1 MAESNSSFFNMTTQ
15 GHSGSFNLTTQG
27 ESSIQ
32 FNSTATIPNVTKP
45 VDNWPLV
52 REDPAYK
59 IALSVNFYSY
69 RTIIALGT
77 LLNAIVFVTMLSSH
91 KLRHNSSGILII
103 LLAVLEF
110 VDCLLRFLN
119 HFLVFGLC
127 QAHEFVIAFMI
138 FVGNN
143 LILLIAI
150 NRFALVCFPFKH
162 HPVTSIKSTLI
173 QIAVLAVTG
182 LGANSF
188 LFAVDFLHHVRY
200 GCRIVLSTFD
210 LYFKGALS
218 VYICLGSFFPAL
230 GTMVLSIIVIIRLR
244 NRGSLKDTSSQQGK
258 THQAERNITKAM
270 IGVGLGFV
278 ICNLPYW
285 IFWLT
290 YFYTPKR
297 HDVRLW
303 ALFET
308 LYMYLG
314 VFFNMNRINNFF
326 LYLVYHT
333 RFRVRLLQLIKC
345 KWRAGNED

>member
-1 MAESNSSFFNMTTQ
+1 MAESNSNF
-15 GHSGSFNLTTQG
+15 FNLTTQG
-27 ESSIQ
+27 QVNESGIQ
-32 FNSTATIPNVTKP
+32 LNSTATIPNVTKP
-45 VDNWPLV
+45 VDNWSLV
-52 REDPAYK
+52 KEDPAYK
-59 IALSVNFYSY
+59 TAVDVNFYSY
-69 RTIIALGT
+69 RAIHASGT
-77 LLNAIVFVTMLSSH
+77 LLNAIVFVTMLSSQ

-110 VDCLLRFLN
+110 MDSLYRFLKQT
-119 HFLVFGLC
+119 LVFGIC
-127 QAHEFVIAFMI
+127 QFHEIFIGFMI

-162 HPVTSIKSTLI
+162 RPVTNIKSTLI
-173 QIAVLAVTG
+173 QIAILAVTG
-182 LGANSF
+182 LGANSY
-188 LFAVDFLHHVRY
+188 LFAVDFFFDVKY
-200 GCRIVLSTFD
+200 GCRIWIATYD
-210 LYFKGALS
+210 LYFKGVMA
-218 VYICLGSFFPAL
+218 VYIGLGSFFPAL
-230 GTMVLSIIVIIRLR
+230 GTLVLSIIVIIKLR

-258 THQAERNITKAM
+258 TQQAERNITKAA

-278 ICNLPYW
+278 IFNLPYW
-285 IFWLT
+285 IFFLVF
-290 YFYTPKR
+290 FYTPKR

-314 VFFNMNRINNFF
+314 VLFNLNRVNNFF

-345 KWRAGNED
+345 KWRAGDDD

>member
-1 MAESNSSFFNMTTQ
+1 MAESNSSFFNFTTQ
-15 GHSGSFNLTTQG
+15 GQMN

-32 FNSTATIPNVTKP
+32 LNSTATIQNVTKP

-59 IALSVNFYSY
+59 IAQKFNFYST
-69 RTIIALGT
+69 RAIHGSST
-77 LLNAIVFVTMLSSH
+77 LLNAIVFVTMLSSP

-103 LLAVLEF
+103 LLAALEF
-110 VDCLLRFLN
+110 VDSLLRVLYYFIP
-119 HFLVFGLC
+119 FSLC
-127 QAHEFVIAFMI
+127 QAHEFVNAFI
-138 FVGNN
+138 IVVGNN

-162 HPVTSIKSTLI
+162 QAVTSIKSTLI
-173 QIAVLAVTG
+173 QVAILAVTG

-188 LFAVDFLHHVRY
+188 LFAVDFIYHAWY

-210 LYFKGALS
+210 LYFKGVLA

-230 GTMVLSIIVIIRLR
+230 GTLVLSIIVIIRLR
-244 NRGSLKDTSSQQGK
+244 NRGSLKDASTQQGK
-258 THQAERNITKAM
+258 TQQAERNITKAT
-270 IGVGLGFV
+270 IGVALGFV

-285 IFWLT
+285 IFWLA

-297 HDVRLW
+297 HDARLW

-314 VFFNMNRINNFF
+314 VFFNLNRINNFF

-333 RFRVRLLQLIKC
+333 RFRARLLQLIKC
-345 KWRAGNED
+345 KWRAGDDD